1 MTPDTG
7 KEEIMTRRY
16 PEYLYLMEHREDEN
30 GRVSR
35 RSIVGRFPYTIN
47 RNGVV
52 DSWHNDIIRRIRE
65 ESEAY
70 VEGSEE
76 GSGSVSDNSSY
87 VLDFTMCAE
96 PACKWVLELVP
107 SGMNQETERLINEGK
122 A

>member
-1 MTPDTG
+1 
-7 KEEIMTRRY
+7 MTREH
-16 PEYLYLMEHREDEN
+16 PEHFYLMEHREDEN
-30 GRVSR
+30 GLVSR
-35 RSIVGRFPYTIN
+35 RSIVGRFPYMTP
-47 RNGVV
+47 RSRVL
-52 DSWHNDIIRRIRE
+52 DSWHNDVIRRIRK

-96 PACKWVLELVP
+96 PACRWVLEIVP
-107 SGMNQETERLINEGK
+107 SGMNQDIEKLIDEGK